1 MQIEEYSSHV
11 EQVGG
16 IGSVSYHYVVD
27 MVIRQQWLR
36 HDHQTTA
43 VDN

>member
-27 MVIRQQWLR
+27 MVIRQQ
-36 HDHQTTA
+36 
-43 VDN
+43 